1 MTVFGIYLIGIV
13 VSAKLLSI
21 HAIWYLRD
29 NDKITLTNVEFG
41 IFMLLISWGGAAL
54 LFITLAA
61 FVIDWLNEK
70 GDNIIIWKR
79 KSKKK

>member
-13 VSAKLLSI
+13 VSAILLSI

-29 NDKITLTNVEFG
+29 NDRITLTNVAFG

-54 LFITLAA
+54 LFITLAS
-61 FVIDWLNEK
+61 FVIDWLYEE